1 MSRSRG
7 EHGGGPER
15 LIVADASGGQFAIPT
30 FAHRFAVV
38 GKLDEDGAPVIRK
51 EDEILLD
58 WKQVRVH
65 DLQQD
70 AKPGV
75 RDRRLQFQ
83 IVNNYEDSVEPP
95 KDGMSP
101 YAQAEY
107 WTALNRSTRE
117 ADGFGRVALPGSHR
131 RIVGSED
138 GKYAIATTLVEWQE
152 SASVEVGNGAD
163 RPPPE
168 GVAFKE
174 PGIETGSGG
183 SVARSSPSV
192 SVNGVTVFGEAAVT
206 AARDAVNAGASPA
219 EILSA
224 AQSGKYTPPTQ
235 TRDPAEPE
243 EPEAPPVPST
253 RPGGYVANEAKKT
266 GLLGTFFTPALGE
279 AIFAG
284 REGEEIGALVARADA
299 QFAASKEKRGRL
311 HLKTDDVASIPEDTK
326 SQRVKGWLMFDSSV
340 KEQDSKIPGDLGQW
354 RPVVPV
360 NAKIPPSGDPPPP
373 PPPKKP
379 KPIGVI
385 PGYLAGPGGG
395 NGSKGKAELYPGWSS
410 GETTP
415 TPPKQPETGDGL
427 AGGDLTPV
435 GVLTGAGGASSAP
448 EGAVIAGGTGTSGV
462 RTGANGEGEGPTA
475 VATGPVTNPQSQKRD
490 LTGQFV
496 DPVPCP
502 LATSGGA
509 VIAGGTGTSS
519 APEGSTQTGDGPQAP
534 LGPPGAAIDDP
545 PGGFQPDPS
554 PLPETF
560 YEPGFPALQ
569 VVGNEVWLGGSRSG
583 NGPSGHPVEVKGAP
597 ATAEV
602 AFGSHNVLTTPI
614 PVMGQPG
621 GPTNVEDELAW
632 IAYAAES
639 LRQVVM
645 GMVGGP
651 AFLASNI
658 AVVHQNTPGN
668 PPAGS
673 TIGAQWTA
681 RPGEILRTDESPFRV
696 PGTLHAD
703 AGAQLVATGA
713 GIFEVVREHT
723 GDGSVVDK
731 RPAILV
737 DNRTKGEIVS
747 TADAFSTHDRRAAI
761 TGGAQVL
768 SAGLVAHRTPEETR
782 DPFEVATVTKA
793 DAGRNPG
800 PGSKDF
806 IAWIPLSSQVLAAT
820 RGFMA
825 TKLYDGGQGGG
836 LLMVPSDETTYI
848 DGIPSRNRGGQIL
861 IAEDPN
867 GLGTVGGF
875 SLTRRGTST
884 TVLSMTDSEVGNS
897 RSRIEVDVL
906 DPEAVIMVP
915 LATRPAEFV
924 DIPDNKPGLWVDEA
938 DDDNRPVWWTG
949 DCTNGAVD
957 RPLAFLD
964 EMGNSGLPT
973 RYVSGLV
980 IRYASSSTVTV
991 SAGKARDKA
1000 DGADMTLASQ
1010 VTVNLTSVGALGVER
1025 KALTGTASFT
1035 NASGTVTGSGTAFL
1049 SEFGTR
1055 AATGTVS
1062 TSGGTTWT
1070 GTGTKFLTEVAVND
1084 LVGNSS
1090 RGFFRVSVIS
1100 SDTSLQTDTNPGG
1113 VTSDFSNDAFSV
1125 TENPKIETAGGRTY
1139 VVERITSNTALTLL
1153 SSTAAT
1159 ATETGVAAYAG
1170 GKKCTTGNVSDGWRA
1185 VWLLSGGSGT
1195 TVAFS
1200 TQRTT
1205 PYGSITG
1212 YTTSYRRI
1220 GWVRI
1225 NSSGNILA
1233 SYGSEGGPGRWT
1245 AYEADGT
1252 IAEMRALSN
1261 ASSTT
1266 SWQSFSCSSAI
1277 PPTARTIRGWLFS
1290 LSPNTA
1296 SVVYVRGRNLGDS
1309 AVARNLFVQAVSTST
1324 TGFAAVV
1331 VPCDGVQYL
1340 DHGAAGSATGD
1351 GTFFDLL
1358 GYEDTLE

>member
-448 EGAVIAGGTGTSGV
+448 EGAVIAGGTGTGGV
-462 RTGANGEGEGPTA
+462 RTGAEGEGEGPTA

-490 LTGQFV
+490 LAGQFV

-509 VIAGGTGTSS
+509 VIAGGTGTTA
-519 APEGSTQTGDGPQAP
+519 APEGSTQASDGTAP
-534 LGPPGAAIDDP
+534 PPKPPGAAIDDP
-545 PGGFQPDPS
+545 PGGFQSDPS

-875 SLTRRGTST
+875 SLTKRKNGSSDTGTT
-884 TVLSMTDSEVGNS
+884 TLSMSDSSLGNT
-897 RSRIEVDVL
+897 RSKIEVDVL

-1010 VTVNLTSVGALGVER
+1010 VTVGLTSVGALGVER

-1090 RGFFRVSVIS
+1090 RGFFRVSAIS
-1100 SDTSLQTDTNPGG
+1100 SDTSLQTDTSPGG

-1220 GWVRI
+1220 GWVRLD
-1225 NSSGNILA
+1225 SSGNLVYQA
-1233 SYGSEGGPGRWT
+1233 SEDAGPTR
-1245 AYEADGT
+1245 
-1252 IAEMRALSN
+1252 
-1261 ASSTT
+1261 
-1266 SWQSFSCSSAI
+1266 F
-1277 PPTARTIRGWLFS
+1277 
-1290 LSPNTA
+1290 
-1296 SVVYVRGRNLGDS
+1296 V
-1309 AVARNLFVQAVSTST
+1309 AVASTLIITNADSTST
-1324 TGFAAVV
+1324 AVDVSAAAVAPPTTTMLYATLQSEAPNTVRSVAVGARGGGGGDLLVAAPSTSLGCFNTGVLNCDRAQV
-1331 VPCDGVQYL
+1331 VFHQAPG
-1340 DHGAAGSATGD
+1340 GSTTD
-1351 GTFFDLL
+1351 GTYLYIS
-1358 GYEDTLE
+1358 GYWDVLE